1 MVGDATVDVDDL
13 LVKHALSDLLGNAT
27 RFAEPC
33 STVQACI
40 ESGSAVG
47 GPVDGGRNVAPE
59 VGVVVRN
66 RGPGISPQQLPRL
79 FDRTFRGVESRCC
92 EGEPHHGLGLALA
105 AAIARAQAGRTV
117 ARSRDGVTDIGFTVA
132 PHPSAA

>member
-1 MVGDATVDVDDL
+1 MVGDATVDVDEL

-27 RFAEPC
+27 RFAEPG
-33 STVQACI
+33 STLQVCI
-40 ESGSAVG
+40 ESGSAGG

-66 RGPGISPQQLPRL
+66 RGPEILPQQLPRL
-79 FDRTFRGVESRCC
+79 FDRFFRGDESRCC
-92 EGEPHHGLGLALA
+92 DGDPHHGLGLAVA
-105 AAIARAQAGRTV
+105 AAIARVDAGRMV
-117 ARSRDGVTDIGFTVA
+117 ARSHDGVTDIGFTVA